1 MLLEKKLII
10 LTTKLLPIFLCFS
23 RIQVLIC
30 VLTKHTLNVGGCF
43 ILSNVQAHVVIFDLF
58 LIACSLM
65 RDIFL
70 LNTSVLTAVQALTRN
85 ILQSNLHHFL
95 SSR

>member
-1 MLLEKKLII
+1 M
-10 LTTKLLPIFLCFS
+10 CFS

-30 VLTKHTLNVGGCF
+30 VLTKHALDVGGCF

-70 LNTSVLTAVQALTRN
+70 LNGGPSTHEKHITK
-85 ILQSNLHHFL
+85 
-95 SSR
+95 